1 MATTRTMGIVTS
13 RPRRALS
20 ELIIILSALSLVS
33 CSFNLPRDRNVADG
47 SQKKSTKTETAS
59 AQPGT
64 QPPPQLFST
73 GGMYYRNWTKY
84 MTDDDDIKYFCDEG
98 AIIQSPKNTVQM
110 WIKREFPPGAA
121 QKEIVTLDEIDC
133 REAQYRTLELRV
145 TYRDG
150 RTGRTDKATEWVK
163 IYENSNEE
171 YLMGEYCK

>member
-1 MATTRTMGIVTS
+1 MGIVTS
-13 RPRRALS
+13 RPRGALS
-20 ELIIILSALSLVS
+20 ELIIILFVLSLVS

-64 QPPPQLFST
+64 QPPLQLFST
-73 GGMYYRNWTKY
+73 GGMYYRKWAKY
-84 MTDDDDIKYFCDEG
+84 VTDEDDIKYFCDED

-121 QKEIVTLDEIDC
+121 QKEIVTLVEIDC

-150 RTGRTDKATEWVK
+150 RSGRTDKATEWVK

>member
-1 MATTRTMGIVTS
+1 
-13 RPRRALS
+13 
-20 ELIIILSALSLVS
+20 
-33 CSFNLPRDRNVADG
+33 
-47 SQKKSTKTETAS
+47 
-59 AQPGT
+59 
-64 QPPPQLFST
+64 
-73 GGMYYRNWTKY
+73 
-84 MTDDDDIKYFCDEG
+84 
-98 AIIQSPKNTVQM
+98 M